1 MFFKR
6 KKKNE
11 AVEVKAFFQ
20 GTAFPLEPV
29 KDPLFADKVMG
40 DGVAIEPQDG
50 TLYAPVSGTVATIF
64 GAKHAI
70 GYKLDNGADVLM
82 HIGMDTVE
90 LEGKGFDLDIS
101 VGDKVQAGQ
110 LIGKVD
116 LSYIKSQGKEVTTP
130 VLLTTMDEYKIE
142 FVKTEG
148 SVNVGD
154 VLYKIS
160 KQ

>member
-1 MFFKR
+1 
-6 KKKNE
+6 
-11 AVEVKAFFQ
+11 
-20 GTAFPLEPV
+20 
-29 KDPLFADKVMG
+29 MG
-40 DGVAIEPQDG
+40 DGAAIEPQDG
-50 TLYAPVSGTVATIF
+50 TLYAPVSGTIATIF
-64 GAKHAI
+64 DTKHAI

-110 LIGKVD
+110 LIGKID

-130 VLLTTMDEYKIE
+130 ILLTTMDEYKIE

>member
-20 GTAFPLEPV
+20 GTALPLEKV
-29 KDPLFADKVMG
+29 NDPIFADKVMG

-64 GAKHAI
+64 DTKHAI

-110 LIGKVD
+110 LIGKID

-148 SVNVGD
+148 PVNVGD

>member
-20 GTAFPLEPV
+20 GTALPLEQV

-40 DGVAIEPQDG
+40 DGAAIEPQDG

-64 GAKHAI
+64 DTKHAI

-110 LIGKVD
+110 LIGKID
-116 LSYIKSQGKEVTTP
+116 LSYIKTQGKEVTTP

-148 SVNVGD
+148 PVNVGD

>member
-20 GTAFPLEPV
+20 GTALPLEKV
-29 KDPLFADKVMG
+29 NDPIFADKVMG

-64 GAKHAI
+64 DTKHAI

-110 LIGKVD
+110 LIGKID
-116 LSYIKSQGKEVTTP
+116 LSYIKTQGKEVTTP
-130 VLLTTMDEYKIE
+130 VLLTTMDECKIE

-148 SVNVGD
+148 PVNVGD

>member
-20 GTAFPLEPV
+20 GTALPLEKV
-29 KDPLFADKVMG
+29 NDPIFADKVMG

-64 GAKHAI
+64 DTKHAI

-110 LIGKVD
+110 LIGKID
-116 LSYIKSQGKEVTTP
+116 LSYIKTQGKEVTTP

-148 SVNVGD
+148 PVNVGD

>member
-1 MFFKR
+1 MEKV
-6 KKKNE
+6 N
-11 AVEVKAFFQ
+11 
-20 GTAFPLEPV
+20 
-29 KDPLFADKVMG
+29 DPIFADKVMG

-64 GAKHAI
+64 DTKHAI

-110 LIGKVD
+110 LIGKID

-148 SVNVGD
+148 PVNVGD

>member
-20 GTAFPLEPV
+20 GTALPLEKV
-29 KDPLFADKVMG
+29 NDPIFADKVMG

-64 GAKHAI
+64 DTKHAI

-110 LIGKVD
+110 
-116 LSYIKSQGKEVTTP
+116 
-130 VLLTTMDEYKIE
+130 
-142 FVKTEG
+142 
-148 SVNVGD
+148 
-154 VLYKIS
+154 
-160 KQ
+160 

>member
-20 GTAFPLEPV
+20 GTAFPLEQV

-64 GAKHAI
+64 DTKHAT

>member
-20 GTAFPLEPV
+20 GTALPLEQV
-29 KDPLFADKVMG
+29 KDPLFADKIMG
-40 DGVAIEPQDG
+40 DGAAIEPQDG

-64 GAKHAI
+64 DTKHAI

-110 LIGKVD
+110 LIGKID

-148 SVNVGD
+148 PVNVGD

>member
-20 GTAFPLEPV
+20 GTAFPLEQV

-64 GAKHAI
+64 DTKHAI

-110 LIGKVD
+110 LIGKID

>member
-20 GTAFPLEPV
+20 GTAFPLEQV

-64 GAKHAI
+64 DTKHAI

-110 LIGKVD
+110 LIGKID
-116 LSYIKSQGKEVTTP
+116 LSYIKTQGKEVTTP

>member
-20 GTAFPLEPV
+20 GTALPLEQV

-64 GAKHAI
+64 DTKHAI

>member
-1 MFFKR
+1 
-6 KKKNE
+6 
-11 AVEVKAFFQ
+11 
-20 GTAFPLEPV
+20 
-29 KDPLFADKVMG
+29 MG

-64 GAKHAI
+64 DTKHAI

>member
-20 GTAFPLEPV
+20 GTAFPLEQV

-64 GAKHAI
+64 DTKHAI

-148 SVNVGD
+148 PVNVGD

>member
-20 GTAFPLEPV
+20 GTALPLEQV

-40 DGVAIEPQDG
+40 DGAAIEPQDG

-64 GAKHAI
+64 DTKHAI

-110 LIGKVD
+110 LIGKID
-116 LSYIKSQGKEVTTP
+116 LSYIKTQGKEVTTP
-130 VLLTTMDEYKIE
+130 VLLTTMDGSKI
-142 FVKTEG
+142 
-148 SVNVGD
+148 
-154 VLYKIS
+154 
-160 KQ
+160 

>member
-20 GTAFPLEPV
+20 GTAFPLEQV

-64 GAKHAI
+64 DTKHAI

>member
-20 GTAFPLEPV
+20 GTALPLEQV

-64 GAKHAI
+64 DTKHAI

-148 SVNVGD
+148 PVNVGD

>member
-20 GTAFPLEPV
+20 GTALQLEKV
-29 KDPLFADKVMG
+29 NDPIFADKVMG

-64 GAKHAI
+64 DTKHAI

-110 LIGKVD
+110 LIGKID

-148 SVNVGD
+148 PVNVGD

>member
-20 GTAFPLEPV
+20 GTALPLEQV

-40 DGVAIEPQDG
+40 DGAAIEPQDG
-50 TLYAPVSGTVATIF
+50 TLYAPVSGTIATIF
-64 GAKHAI
+64 DTKHAI

-110 LIGKVD
+110 LIGKID

-130 VLLTTMDEYKIE
+130 ILLTTMDEYKIE